1 MTRFTVV
8 WEPEAYDDLADIW
21 LHASDREKIVSVSES
36 IDLELTV
43 DPFWKSVE
51 LSEGLR
57 ALNLPPL
64 RILFSVN
71 LKDRLVEVDRIIRI
85 PG

>member
-1 MTRFTVV
+1 MRFTVV
-8 WEPEAYDDLADIW
+8 WEPEAYNDLADLW
-21 LHASDREKIVSVSES
+21 LNAVDRDRIVFLAES

-43 DPFWKSVE
+43 DPFWKSAE

-64 RILFSVN
+64 RILFTVN
-71 LKDRLVEVDRIIRI
+71 VEDRVVDVERIIRL
-85 PG
+85 PE

>member
-1 MTRFTVV
+1 MRFTVV
-8 WEPEAYDDLADIW
+8 WEPQAYEDLAAVW
-21 LHASDREKIVSVSES
+21 LNAVDREKIVFLAES

-43 DPFWKSVE
+43 DPFWKSTE

-64 RILFSVN
+64 KILFSVN
-71 LKDRLVEVDRIIRI
+71 VEDRLVDIERIIRLSE
-85 PG
+85 